1 VHDAP
6 PIASASTS
14 APAQGAGPADDGD
27 DDDDGDGDIWDPPDY
42 TARAAGGGL
51 SVAVSAMAA
60 PAPSAE
66 EDGQRPLHALAL
78 GGDAGALRA
87 YLDAHPGAGVDELDD
102 YVRILSTRGKGRADA
117 CRRVT
122 RRCTWRATVGTS
134 TSHGCCSSAARTGLY
149 PCVVPRMRS
158 AARSRRRSQDADDL
172 TALELAQVAGRT
184 EVEALFQ

>member
-14 APAQGAGPADDGD
+14 APAQGVPPADEDDGD
-27 DDDDGDGDIWDPPDY
+27 DDDDGDDGDDGDIWDPPDY

-60 PAPSAE
+60 PAPSTE
-66 EDGQRPLHALAL
+66 EDGHRPLHALAL

-102 YVRILSTRGKGRADA
+102 YVRILSVRGTGSCVDACVGIHAPAPGVRPRARRRRPAAARARRGQDDTRASCRACILLLAHADA
-117 CRRVT
+117 
-122 RRCTWRATVGTS
+122 
-134 TSHGCCSSAARTGLY
+134 L
-149 PCVVPRMRS
+149 RMRMI
-158 AARSRRRSQDADDL
+158 
-172 TALELAQVAGRT
+172 
-184 EVEALFQ
+184 